1 MEYTYLGR
9 IGLRV
14 SRLCLGTVNFGGHTS
29 RRRCV
34 ARVESGIAS
43 RN

>member
-14 SRLCLGTVNFGGHTS
+14 SRLCLGTVNFWWTCV
-29 RRRCV
+29 RRRRV
-34 ARVESGIAS
+34 ASVESGTAS